1 MYGTELRYNDLRYN
15 DIPYI
20 TMSFWRTERKIF
32 PDITILQYQHTVE
45 FKQNIESITLQL
57 STTAICNVSVNSFQF
72 TMPLCPPCHLRVL
85 SVLVFLNERKREF
98 LSSLSAMN

>member
-15 DIPYI
+15 DIRDI

-45 FKQNIESITLQL
+45 FKQNIESITLQ
-57 STTAICNVSVNSFQF
+57 
-72 TMPLCPPCHLRVL
+72 
-85 SVLVFLNERKREF
+85 
-98 LSSLSAMN
+98 